1 MKKAVSLILALMLL
15 LSLCACGAEGG
26 SGTSQMS
33 KEDMLS
39 SAESVDMKDFTDAVD
54 NNIVSAKQ
62 LYCGKVLEVTGVVGE
77 IKEDHIALVYE
88 STYSGKIIDVY
99 LSRRTGIPAAVSE
112 DRCRRFDGRYCGN
125 GFHNGSRV

>member
-1 MKKAVSLILALMLL
+1 MKKLFAMCLALAMLL
-15 LSLCACGAEGG
+15 PLCACGAEGG
-26 SGTSQMS
+26 SGTPKMS

-88 STYSGKIIDVY
+88 ST
-99 LSRRTGIPAAVSE
+99 
-112 DRCRRFDGRYCGN
+112 
-125 GFHNGSRV
+125 

>member
-26 SGTSQMS
+26 SDTSQMS

-62 LYCGKVLEVTGVVGE
+62 LYCGKILEVTGVVGE

-99 LSRRTGIPAAVSE
+99 SAQKNWHPCSCFRRSLSSV
-112 DRCRRFDGRYCGN
+112 
-125 GFHNGSRV
+125 